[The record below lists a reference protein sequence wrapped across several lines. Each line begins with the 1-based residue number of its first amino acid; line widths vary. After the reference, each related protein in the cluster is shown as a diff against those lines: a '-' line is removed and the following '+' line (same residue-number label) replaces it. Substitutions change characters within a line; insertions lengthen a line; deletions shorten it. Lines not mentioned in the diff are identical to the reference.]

1 MAPAFTRPGDAANTA
16 LTVGRGGW
24 DADDAGDVDRAYDSD
39 GVSGVVEGVMYAMAG
54 IWEGGIPI

>member
-1 MAPAFTRPGDAANTA
+1 MRPGDAANMT
-16 LTVGRGGW
+16 LTVGRGEW